1 MPGAPAE
8 GGSMTRGLPGREE
21 KVGGEDKCEIK
32 KKIKNNLWITESRLI
47 LEVLTSS

>member
-8 GGSMTRGLPGREE
+8 GGSMTRGVPGREE
-21 KVGGEDKCEIK
+21 KVGGEDKHEIK
-32 KKIKNNLWITESRLI
+32 NFVNNLWITESRLI